1 MMETAHR
8 MTTPT
13 TILTVCPSD
22 LAGGAERVAWFLF
35 KGYQA
40 RGCQSLLAV
49 GAKKSADPAVYE
61 IGSPPERAA
70 WQTLARRLHARV
82 KPYAARGHKMKRAA
96 FWLDA
101 LAQGRRV
108 VESKWG
114 WETFYYPA
122 SRELLTRAPARPD
135 IAHLHN
141 LHGNYFDLRYLPK
154 LSHTLPTVLT
164 LHDGWLLSGHCSHSF
179 DCMRWQTGCGN
190 CPDLTIAPAIPRD
203 ETAHNWK
210 TKQRIY
216 AASRLYV
223 ATPSR
228 GLMNKVEQSMLRAG
242 MRQARVIP
250 YGIDLAQFR
259 PGDKVAARRALG
271 LETDAVFLLASA
283 NWIRR
288 NPWKDY
294 KTMRRA
300 VELAA
305 AQWRGRPLVFLL
317 LGEKGE
323 SEFFGNGEI
332 RLMGFE
338 QDATRIT
345 RYYQAADIFLHAA
358 HSDTFPNT
366 ILEAMACGTPVV
378 ATAVGG
384 IPEQVRDGVTG
395 YLVPHANA
403 EMMAQRIQE
412 LLTDTDRADA
422 FGRAAAAVAQREYNL
437 ERQLDDYL
445 NWYAEILAREK
456 AQRQ

>member
-1 MMETAHR
+1 
-8 MTTPT
+8 MTNPA
-13 TILTVCPSD
+13 TILTVCPQD
-22 LAGGAERVAWFLF
+22 IAGGAERVAWLLF

-40 RGCQSLLAV
+40 RGYHSYMAV
-49 GAKKSADPAVYE
+49 GVKNSSDPAVYE

-70 WQTLARRLHARV
+70 WQTLVRKLHTRV
-82 KPYAARGHKMKRAA
+82 KPYAPRGYKIKRVA
-96 FWLDA
+96 FWLGA

-108 VESKWG
+108 AESKWG
-114 WETFYYPA
+114 WETFYYPT
-122 SRELLTRAPARPD
+122 SRELLTRAPAPPD

-154 LSHTLPTVLT
+154 LSHTVPTVLT
-164 LHDGWLLSGHCSHSF
+164 LHDSWLLSGHCSHSF
-179 DCMRWQTGCGN
+179 ACTRWQTGCGN
-190 CPDLTIAPAIPRD
+190 CPDLKIPPPIPRD

-223 ATPSR
+223 AAPSR
-228 GLMNKVEQSMLRAG
+228 GLIDKVEQSMLRAG
-242 MRQARVIP
+242 VRQTRVIP
-250 YGIDLAQFR
+250 YGIDLTQFR
-259 PGDKVAARRALG
+259 PGDKTAARRALG
-271 LETDAVFLLASA
+271 LETDAVLLLASA
-283 NWIRR
+283 NWIRQ

-305 AQWRGRPLVFLL
+305 AQWRDRPFVFLL
-317 LGEKGE
+317 LGEKGA
-323 SEFFGNGEI
+323 SEFFDNGEI
-332 RLMGFE
+332 RLLGFE
-338 QDATRIT
+338 QDPARIT
-345 RYYQAADIFLHAA
+345 QYYQAADIFLHAA

-395 YLVPHANA
+395 YLVPHADA

-412 LLTDTDRADA
+412 LLTDTNRAAA
-422 FGRAAAAVAQREYNL
+422 FGRAAAEIAQRAYNL

-445 NWYAEILAREK
+445 NWYAEIRAREQ